1 MKILNI
7 VGTRPNF
14 IKIAPLMEQML
25 KSPVIDPVLLH
36 TGQHYD
42 ENMSKIFFEQLG
54 IPKPHI
60 YLGVGS
66 ENNTNQINEIVKR
79 VDPILEHEGPDAVLV
94 VGDVNSTMAGGL
106 AASNKSIPVFHV
118 EAGLRSFDRSM
129 PEEINRYTT
138 DHLSDLLFVTEAS
151 GVDNLL
157 REKVDPRKVHFVGN
171 VMVDTLRKHSEL
183 AERNS
188 RILET
193 LKLKERQYAVV
204 TLHRPSNVDNVNI
217 LKSILE
223 TIRKLA
229 KELKVVF
236 PLHPRTIEKIKEFN
250 LEYTINS
257 VTTTAPLPYLDMLLL
272 MSKARLV
279 LTDSGGIQ
287 EETTA
292 LGVPCITM
300 RENTERPITIE
311 KGTNILGGN
320 QGASIWL
327 AVKNLM
333 KTGGKSGAIPDLWDG
348 KAAQRIV
355 KIISSWTPSINK

>member
-1 MKILNI
+1 MKIINV

-25 KSPVIDPVLLH
+25 LEPSIDPILLH

-42 ENMSKIFFEQLG
+42 ENMSQVFFDQLK

-66 ENNTNQINEIVKR
+66 GNNTNQINEIIKR
-79 VDPILEHEGPDAVLV
+79 VDPVLKREDPDAVLV
-94 VGDVNSTMAGGL
+94 VGDVNSTLACAL
-106 AASNKSIPVFHV
+106 AASYRGISVIHV
-118 EAGLRSFDRSM
+118 EAGLRSFDNSM
-129 PEEINRYTT
+129 PEEKNRYTT
-138 DHLSDLLFVTEAS
+138 DHLSELMFVTEKS
-151 GVDNLL
+151 GLENLAK
-157 REKVDPRKVHFVGN
+157 EKVDPKKVHFVGN

-223 TIRKLA
+223 TIGKLA

-250 LEYTINS
+250 LEYTINT
-257 VTTTAPLPYLDMLLL
+257 VTITAPLPYLDMLLL

-320 QGASIWL
+320 QGAGIWL
-327 AVKNLM
+327 AVENIM
-333 KTGGKSGAIPDLWDG
+333 KTGGKKGAIPDFWDG
-348 KAAQRIV
+348 KAANRIV
-355 KIISSWTPSINK
+355 KIIASWTPFC

>member
-1 MKILNI
+1 MKIINV

-25 KSPVIDPVLLH
+25 LEPSISPILLH

-42 ENMSKIFFEQLG
+42 ENMSQVFFDQLK

-60 YLGVGS
+60 YLGVSS
-66 ENNTNQINEIVKR
+66 EKNINLINKIVKR
-79 VDPILEHEGPDAVLV
+79 FDPILEREDPTAVLV
-94 VGDVNSTMAGGL
+94 VGDVNSTLACAL
-106 AASNKSIPVFHV
+106 AASSRGIPIIHV
-118 EAGLRSFDRSM
+118 EAGLRSFDNSM
-129 PEEINRYTT
+129 PEEKNRYTT
-138 DHLSDLLFVTEAS
+138 DHLSELMFVTEKS
-151 GVDNLL
+151 GLENLAK
-157 REKVDPRKVHFVGN
+157 EKVDPKKVHFVGN

-188 RILET
+188 CILET

-272 MSKARLV
+272 ISKARLV

-333 KTGGKSGAIPDLWDG
+333 KAGGKSGAIPDLWDG

-355 KIISSWTPSINK
+355 KIISSWTFP